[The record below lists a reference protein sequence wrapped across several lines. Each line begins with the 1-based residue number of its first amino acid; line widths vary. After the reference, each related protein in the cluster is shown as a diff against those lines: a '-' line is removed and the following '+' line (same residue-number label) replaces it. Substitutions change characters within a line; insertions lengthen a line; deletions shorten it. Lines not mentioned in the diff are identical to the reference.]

1 MRAKWLL
8 ETTVFEQNADNKMI
22 ELLDKKGME
31 CKLAHG
37 AHEIWGVKTYLDLFG
52 PQDCVVVRGSIEFCG
67 EVRRESP
74 WVPGV
79 YMTMDNYDCTN
90 YYPIF
95 GDRLLNQDYTMIPYG
110 DLRRKKYWLFETLGE
125 QDALFIRPNRGAKIF
140 KGQVI
145 YKERFEKD
153 LKQLGFYDVP
163 DRELCVV
170 ARPQNLVSEVRCV
183 VVDGKVIT
191 GSKYIENGKL
201 VPNAEPIDFTW
212 LCLAQSCVDYAPTYR
227 PDRAWCLDLCQTKD
241 GRIRILEVG
250 AFSCAG
256 LYGCDVDTIIDAVS
270 LTAEQEWEEY
280 YGHDSSQNEAPTPE

>member
-1 MRAKWLL
+1 MRTKWLL

-22 ELLDKKGME
+22 ELFEQKGIE

-67 EVRRESP
+67 QVARESP

-90 YYPIF
+90 YYPVF
-95 GDRLLNQDYTMIPYG
+95 GDCLLNQDYTMLPYG
-110 DLRRKKYWLFETLGE
+110 ELRRKRDWLFETLGE
-125 QDALFIRPNRGAKIF
+125 QNALFIRPNRGAKIF

-153 LKQLGFYDVP
+153 LKQLGFYEVP

-170 ARPQNLVSEVRCV
+170 ARPQNLTSEFRFVI
-183 VVDGKVIT
+183 VDGKVVT
-191 GSKYIENGKL
+191 GTKYIVGGKL
-201 VPNAEPIDFTW
+201 VENPGPLGAIPSMAVVQY
-212 LCLAQSCVDYAPTYR
+212 LVDTHPTYR
-227 PDRAWCLDLCQTKD
+227 PDRAWCLDMCLTKD
-241 GRIRILEVG
+241 GRFKVLEVG

-256 LYGCDVDTIIDAVS
+256 LYGCDVDKIIDAVS
-270 LTAEQEWEEY
+270 FAAEQEWEEY
-280 YGHDSSQNEAPTPE
+280 YGVEPEHSKD